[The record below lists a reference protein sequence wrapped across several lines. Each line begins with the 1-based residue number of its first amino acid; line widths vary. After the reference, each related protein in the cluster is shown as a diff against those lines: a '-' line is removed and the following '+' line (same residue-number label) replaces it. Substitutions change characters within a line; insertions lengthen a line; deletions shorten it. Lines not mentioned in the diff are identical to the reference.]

1 MSPRQDRHDKGDQ
14 CETFAHRTATL
25 HHADAFE
32 WLRSQDDDS
41 FHAVVTDPPYGV
53 VEYRPDQVGKL
64 RDGKGGVW
72 RSPQVLDGKR
82 RNPVPRFTTLTSADL
97 SAMTAFFEEL
107 GEELHRV
114 LVPGANV
121 LVASN
126 PLVMHVVTSALATSG
141 LEPRGTLIRLVQTLR
156 GGDRPKGAER
166 EWPDVS
172 VMPRS
177 QWEPW
182 IMMRKPLEGT
192 VAENLR
198 EHGTGG
204 WRRTEDGKPFGD
216 VIQAGPARGRER
228 ELAPHPSV
236 KPQRLMRQLVRA
248 SLPTGKG
255 TILDPFAGSGS
266 TLSAA
271 VAMGLSAVG
280 CEQDVAFY
288 ELACRAIPQVA
299 EL

>member
-1 MSPRQDRHDKGDQ
+1 M
-14 CETFAHRTATL
+14 
-25 HHADAFE
+25 
-32 WLRSQDDDS
+32 
-41 FHAVVTDPPYGV
+41 
-53 VEYRPDQVGKL
+53 
-64 RDGKGGVW
+64 
-72 RSPQVLDGKR
+72 
-82 RNPVPRFTTLTSADL
+82 
-97 SAMTAFFEEL
+97 M
-107 GEELHRV
+107 RV

-126 PLVMHVVTSALATSG
+126 PLVMHVITGALATSG
-141 LEPRGTLIRLVQTLR
+141 LEPRGALIRLVQTLR
-156 GGDRPKGAER
+156 GGDRPKGAED
-166 EWPDVS
+166 EWHEVS

-182 IMMRKPLEGT
+182 IMMRKPVEGT

-198 EHGTGG
+198 KYGTGG

-216 VIQAGPARGRER
+216 TIAAAPARGKER

-236 KPQRLMRQLVRA
+236 KPQSLMRRLVRA

-271 VAMGLSAVG
+271 EAMGLSAVG
-280 CEQDVAFY
+280 CEQDDEFFEMASK
-288 ELACRAIPQVA
+288 AIPQISH
-299 EL
+299 L